1 MFKSMKWKMMLPI
14 LASVILIISAFSSFI
29 YYKTDESIEKQ
40 GTALVESIK
49 LGLEGAILSRE
60 VSENI
65 MEEEMIAES
74 VLISWILENGRYIS
88 RFKSVSGTWW
98 Y

>member
-40 GTALVESIK
+40 GES
-49 LGLEGAILSRE
+49 R
-60 VSENI
+60 
-65 MEEEMIAES
+65 
-74 VLISWILENGRYIS
+74 
-88 RFKSVSGTWW
+88 
-98 Y
+98 